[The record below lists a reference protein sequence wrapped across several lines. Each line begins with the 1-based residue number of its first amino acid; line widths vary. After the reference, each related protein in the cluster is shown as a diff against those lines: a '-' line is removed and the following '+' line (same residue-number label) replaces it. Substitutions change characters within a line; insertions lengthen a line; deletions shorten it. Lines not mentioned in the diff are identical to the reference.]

1 MPTFRWKTSQKWETS
16 FNFSS
21 VTKHYSVELVRLKR
35 WWGEECQVFTNGLQI
50 HSVIF
55 KRLNGLALC
64 SNSETYSWTFD
75 GRSFLLMIVPGL
87 CSVAKHH
94 LFIDGVEISTND
106 SRLSPSTLLRR
117 RGWLLVC
124 FGFIELVM
132 GISLESICYIEDIDE
147 TWFLFWELL
156 GRVLLIFGFLKIV
169 EGLKSPVARYS
180 DCHARV
186 YTV

>member
-1 MPTFRWKTSQKWETS
+1 MPTFLWKTTQKWETS

-21 VTKHYSVELVRLKR
+21 ETKHYSVELVRLRR

-50 HSVIF
+50 QPVIF
-55 KRLNGLALC
+55 KRLNGLAVC
-64 SNSETYSWTFD
+64 SNSEKYSWTFD

-87 CSVAKHH
+87 CSMVEHH

-106 SRLSPSTLLRR
+106 SRLSPSTLWRR

-124 FGFIELVM
+124 FGFIELVL
-132 GISLESICYIEDIDE
+132 GISLESIRYTEDIDE

-169 EGLKSPVARYS
+169 EGLKSPLARYS
-180 DCHARV
+180 DCHGPV